1 MKIGWRIHMWSKIPK
16 FFAIGINTNY
26 LIIQCVQI
34 KNFDTWSVFRQYS
47 NSSALQLE
55 ADSCGV
61 NF

>member
-16 FFAIGINTNY
+16 NLAIGINTNH
-26 LIIQCVQI
+26 LIVQCVQI
-34 KNFDTWSVFRQYS
+34 KNFDTLSVFRKYP